1 MVNFQSEMKEIGGER
16 LEHLGFNKNKLL
28 FSFYFPEETE
38 NSLSQTCRN
47 TSGFNLLILSVNQKK
62 RRDILSRTR
71 HQAGLEKQPKPFV
84 GAEVLQGP
92 GANF

>member
-1 MVNFQSEMKEIGGER
+1 MKVIGEER
-16 LEHLGFNKNKLL
+16 LEHLGFNKNNLL
-28 FSFYFPEETE
+28 FGFCFPEETE
-38 NSLSQTCRN
+38 ISLSQTCRN
-47 TSGFNLLILSVNQKK
+47 TSVFNSLIQSVKQKK
-62 RRDILSRTR
+62 RRDLLSRRR